1 LTVVGIGP
9 GTPDWRTR
17 EAEAAIA
24 LADDLVGYRLYLDL
38 LGDAAL
44 GKRRHEK
51 PLGEETERVRLALDL
66 AAEGRNVALISSGD
80 AGIYALATLA
90 WELVEREDRPRWNR
104 LDIRVAP
111 GVSAL
116 QAAAARAGAPIGH
129 DFCTVSLSDLLTPWE
144 VIERRLKAAAAG
156 DFVVALYNPVSQR
169 RREHLASARAIL
181 LEARPPETHVVLAR
195 NLGRPEETITFT
207 TLGELTTDM
216 VDMLTLVLIGSR
228 ETRRCRRGQ
237 HDFIYTP
244 RGYAGKGVGI

>member
-1 LTVVGIGP
+1 
-9 GTPDWRTR
+9 
-17 EAEAAIA
+17 
-24 LADDLVGYRLYLDL
+24 
-38 LGDAAL
+38 AAL

-66 AAEGRNVALISSGD
+66 AAEGRNVALVSSGD

-90 WELVEREDRPRWNR
+90 WELVEREDRPQWNR

-169 RREHLASARAIL
+169 RREHLASARTIL
-181 LEARPPETHVVLAR
+181 LEARPPETHVVL
-195 NLGRPEETITFT
+195 
-207 TLGELTTDM
+207 
-216 VDMLTLVLIGSR
+216 
-228 ETRRCRRGQ
+228 
-237 HDFIYTP
+237 
-244 RGYAGKGVGI
+244 